1 MIGAEL
7 QVEIDIQTVLFEFVG
22 GLGIFLLGI
31 KYMGDGLQKS
41 AGDGLRDILDKFTSN
56 PFMCICGKYSYGI
69 VSKKFWRES
78 VYHWAFIY
86 WVFVT
91 FTSYGGDYGSKY
103 RYDGNGICYRSR
115 YWGIFLANYRDRLF
129 LIVLL

>member
-56 PFMCICGKYSYGI
+56 PFLGVLAGI
-69 VSKKFWRES
+69 
-78 VYHWAFIY
+78 I
-86 WVFVT
+86 VT
-91 FTSYGGDYGSKY
+91 VLIQSSSGTTVLTIGLVNAGFMTRSEEHTSELQ
-103 RYDGNGICYRSR
+103 SR
-115 YWGIFLANYRDRLF
+115 GHLVCRLLLAK
-129 LIVLL
+129 

>member
-31 KYMGDGLQKS
+31 KYMGDGLQQS

-56 PFMCICGKYSYGI
+56 PFLGVLAGILVTVLIQSSSGTTVLTGGI
-69 VSKKFWRES
+69 VNDGLMTHRQDIGES
-78 VYHWAFIY
+78 RGANRRLDDVRVVY
-86 WVFVT
+86 
-91 FTSYGGDYGSKY
+91 
-103 RYDGNGICYRSR
+103 
-115 YWGIFLANYRDRLF
+115 
-129 LIVLL
+129 

>member
-56 PFMCICGKYSYGI
+56 PFLGVLAGI
-69 VSKKFWRES
+69 
-78 VYHWAFIY
+78 I
-86 WVFVT
+86 VT
-91 FTSYGGDYGSKY
+91 VLIQSSSGRSEEHTSELQ
-103 RYDGNGICYRSR
+103 SR
-115 YWGIFLANYRDRLF
+115 GHLVCRL
-129 LIVLL
+129 LLVI